1 FAGAS
6 FGAASLSPEV
16 QVHQADLER
25 NLENRLRDALSAYL
39 GISEIIPVVNVSLVL
54 EETRKE
60 LEERFGKAA
69 VEYVLPGVPVNQNLT
84 QKPDA
89 PVRVARASK
98 IVTCTIWIG
107 KTLDPA
113 RTEQVK
119 QVASQ
124 ILEIIPAKGD
134 SLQIKTFSAR
144 TQSAPQSLMA
154 YVGMAA
160 TAVLL
165 IAALIASYFLFGPL
179 RRFFDNLVDA
189 LSKKAAPAAA
199 EMAAFAA
206 SAGPAAGAGEAAA
219 AGPAGGMKPTSPDE
233 EPLFD
238 FINEDN
244 ISGLTQALAKEGE
257 LLIASVLECLPRP
270 VAAKAFALFTPEKRR
285 DILLQCRSVK
295 YGNPESIRLIE
306 KQIRRKLGFSFGGV
320 RKMCQIIQRT
330 DSGVRSA
337 LIAAVEASDPELA
350 QHLRDN
356 LLEFEDLFDFDDRSF
371 LRIFRELSLQSF
383 ARFLKASSPGLTDR
397 VCERLSPEFADILRE
412 QISFMPPV
420 PPEAADEEFIRIVD
434 VVERLKTAGLL
445 TLRAPAAESLQTQ
458 AVAN

>member
-1 FAGAS
+1 MKPKPISALLLAAVLGGAFAGAS

-199 EMAAFAA
+199 EMAAFA
-206 SAGPAAGAGEAAA
+206 
-219 AGPAGGMKPTSPDE
+219 
-233 EPLFD
+233 
-238 FINEDN
+238 
-244 ISGLTQALAKEGE
+244 LA
-257 LLIASVLECLPRP
+257 
-270 VAAKAFALFTPEKRR
+270 
-285 DILLQCRSVK
+285 
-295 YGNPESIRLIE
+295 
-306 KQIRRKLGFSFGGV
+306 
-320 RKMCQIIQRT
+320 
-330 DSGVRSA
+330 
-337 LIAAVEASDPELA
+337 
-350 QHLRDN
+350 
-356 LLEFEDLFDFDDRSF
+356 
-371 LRIFRELSLQSF
+371 ELSS
-383 ARFLKASSPGLTDR
+383 
-397 VCERLSPEFADILRE
+397 
-412 QISFMPPV
+412 
-420 PPEAADEEFIRIVD
+420 
-434 VVERLKTAGLL
+434 
-445 TLRAPAAESLQTQ
+445 
-458 AVAN
+458 